1 MIWPPWRHS
10 ANRSASATA
19 LAFMLLACERK
30 PMPWFHDAA
39 PETGLQFTHY
49 TGATGQFYMPE
60 IMGSGC
66 ALLDYDG
73 DGDLDVFLVQG
84 APLDDP
90 RKSPGNRLFRNE
102 LIPSGKLQFTD
113 VTREAGLEHSG
124 YGMGVATGDFN
135 NDGRIDLLVTYFG
148 KNVLYENTGDGK
160 FRDVTAESPDIALPG
175 LWSSSAA

>member
-1 MIWPPWRHS
+1 MTWPPWR
-10 ANRSASATA
+10 RSAILSAC
-19 LAFMLLACERK
+19 LVVMLLACERK

-39 PETGLQFTHY
+39 PETGLQFTHN

-102 LIPSGKLQFTD
+102 LVPSGKLQFTD
-113 VTREAGLEHSG
+113 VTRQAGLEYSG
-124 YGMGVATGDFN
+124 YGMGVATGDFD
-135 NDGRIDLLVTYFG
+135 NDGRTDLLITNFG
-148 KNVLYENTGDGK
+148 GNVLYHNNGDGT
-160 FRDVTAESPDIALPG
+160 FRNVTADSPAIALAG
-175 LWSSSAA
+175 R